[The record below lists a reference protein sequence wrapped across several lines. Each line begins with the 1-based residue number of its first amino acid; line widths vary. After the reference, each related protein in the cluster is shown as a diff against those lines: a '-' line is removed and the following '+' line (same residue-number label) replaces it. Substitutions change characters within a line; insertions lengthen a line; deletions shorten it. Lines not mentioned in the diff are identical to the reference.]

1 MENNYQKILEK
12 VRSNNSRLST
22 LAGFTTAFGII
33 NIVASI
39 IWLFAALGAAGK
51 LGFVEFVFF
60 GLGTSL
66 LLSFGI
72 SLLFFASIGKAVNDI
87 RIHTIARY
95 KIEYHTEENEEKK
108 EIPAETKDAEEK
120 H

>member
-1 MENNYQKILEK
+1 MENNYQQILEK

-22 LAGFTTAFGII
+22 LAGFIIAFGII
-33 NIVASI
+33 DIVAGI
-39 IWLFAALGAAGK
+39 IWFFGALGEGAELGVQG
-51 LGFVEFVFF
+51 LMFIGFVI
-60 GLGTSL
+60 SL
-66 LLSFGI
+66 LFFCGI

-108 EIPAETKDAEEK
+108 EIPADHK
-120 H
+120 

>member
-1 MENNYQKILEK
+1 MENNYQQILEK

-22 LAGFTTAFGII
+22 LAGFITAFGII
-33 NIVASI
+33 NIVADI
-39 IWLFAALGAAGK
+39 ILLFDILGKEGVPN
-51 LGFVEFVFF
+51 FEEFLCV
-60 GLGTSL
+60 GLGIILLFSL
-66 LLSFGI
+66 GI
-72 SLLFFASIGKAVNDI
+72 SLLFLASIGKAVNDI

>member
-1 MENNYQKILEK
+1 MENNYQQILEK

-22 LAGFTTAFGII
+22 LAGFITAFGIT
-33 NIVASI
+33 NIVADI
-39 IWLFAALGAAGK
+39 IWLLAIPDKEVVSSFEG
-51 LGFVEFVFF
+51 FVFF
-60 GLGTSL
+60 GLGTILLFSL
-66 LLSFGI
+66 GI

-95 KIEYHTEENEEKK
+95 KIEYHTEENEETKV
-108 EIPAETKDAEEK
+108 IPTETKDAGEK